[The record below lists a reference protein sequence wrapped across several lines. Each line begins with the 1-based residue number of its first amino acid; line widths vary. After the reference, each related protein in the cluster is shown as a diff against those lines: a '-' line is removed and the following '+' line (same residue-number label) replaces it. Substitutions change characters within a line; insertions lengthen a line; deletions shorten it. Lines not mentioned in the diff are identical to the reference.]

1 MADPPT
7 PGPGE
12 VNRVRIRVRCS
23 CAPTV
28 HVMELHPNDVGHL
41 TGIQCACGQTMEQLP
56 GAPLPWER
64 VYVIDHYED
73 DAGNWVAP
81 PT

>member
-1 MADPPT
+1 MADRPV

-28 HVMELHPNDVGHL
+28 HVMELHPADVEGM
-41 TGIQCACGQTMEQLP
+41 TGIQCECGRTMEQLP
-56 GAPLPWER
+56 GPPLPWER
-64 VYVIDHYED
+64 VHVIDHYED

-81 PT
+81 PA